1 MSHQD
6 ESSRPDE
13 ALDGGTG
20 QPRRRYT
27 PEELADL
34 LGQHQPT
41 AEQSAIISSPLAPML
56 VIAGAGSGKTATMA
70 DRVVWLVANGHVRPD
85 QILGVTFTRKAAGEL
100 AQRIRQQLARL
111 ADSGIV
117 PAPEDDAP
125 LEPAVST
132 YHSYANTLVQDHG
145 LRIGVESDT
154 TLLGSAQAWQ
164 LSLKVVQDYDGE
176 YEHLRAAKSTLV
188 DAVVQFAGECAE
200 HLVDPIDARDHVL
213 AEVDRLASLPYRV
226 GKQSP
231 PTQKALQLL
240 DKLRTRAT
248 VADLAVRY
256 ARAKAERNVLDY
268 GDLVALAARI
278 ARTVPAAGD
287 AERERFRVVLLDE
300 FQDTS
305 HAQMVLFS
313 SLFTA
318 GHAVTAVGDPNQSI
332 YGFRGASA
340 GQLFRFPQE
349 FPTAGPDGSRAPSAI
364 AFLTTA
370 WRNSAN
376 VLEAANAVSARLNR
390 VDPNSASHAIGVPP
404 LAQSPFAGTGRVELA
419 RLATSADEATALAG
433 RLLAERG
440 SFTAEHGRAPTMAVL
455 CRTRS
460 ALGGIAEAL
469 DHRGIPYE
477 IVGLGGLLAMPE
489 IVDLVATLRVLVD
502 PLRSDALL
510 RLLAGARWRI
520 GPADLMAF
528 ADWSRFLARR
538 REAAIRDA
546 RDIDTTTTDSPA
558 ADSRA
563 EARSELAEEAS
574 LIEALDR
581 LPPADWT
588 SSAGRALTPTAL
600 TRLQRLQ
607 GEVRYLR
614 SFADDDLATLLH
626 EVERTLLLDIEVA
639 AKPGANIHSARR
651 HLDAF
656 ADIAAGY
663 SDTELGA
670 DLAGFLTWL
679 DAAAAKEGGLEIV
692 QQEANPDAV
701 QLLTIHASKGLEWDV
716 VAIPGMNEGIFP
728 STTDSR
734 WTKEDGSLPWPLRG
748 DRNDLPQWDTD
759 QPSLSEAVD
768 AEAVFRGDVLAH
780 GEDEE
785 RRLAY
790 VALTR
795 AKDLLLCSATVWTG
809 SRSKPTAP
817 STFLRELLSLADGPT
832 PRARVAHWCEDEEAP
847 KQNPFREDPLESS
860 WPYDPL
866 EGPVVLRAGVA
877 QPRPA
882 GRRLQLEAAA
892 AETNRHLEL
901 RRDPDDRVGP
911 EDGAPVR
918 TDVGR
923 AWDHEAGLLLAA
935 RREREATRELTTT
948 PEHVRASLFVDLATD
963 AAQVLGQ
970 LRRPV
975 PRRPGVAARKGT
987 AFHAWVEE
995 HYGSTGMLDLGEFP
1009 GAADAYVEEQYGL
1022 EEMKAEFLASEWA
1035 QRQPAYVEVPL
1046 ETRVG
1051 PVSVRGRIDA
1061 VFKDIDAQG
1070 RTVWTLVDWKTGR
1083 VPTGRDLEAKS
1094 LQLAVYRLG
1103 WSRLHGIPL
1112 DGVEAA
1118 FYYVGHGTT
1127 IRPERLADEAA
1138 LEALITGSLAGTG
1151 AG

>member
-1 MSHQD
+1 MNHAD
-6 ESSRPDE
+6 ETHRAASV
-13 ALDGGTG
+13 LDAGTD
-20 QPRRRYT
+20 QPLRRFT

-41 AEQSAIISSPLAPML
+41 AEQSAIISSPLSPML

-111 ADSGIV
+111 AESGIV
-117 PAPEDDAP
+117 PAPDDDAP

-154 TLLGSAQAWQ
+154 TLLGGAQAWQ
-164 LSLKVVQDYDGE
+164 LSLKVVQEYDGD

-200 HLVDPIDARDHVL
+200 HLVDPVVARDYVL
-213 AEVDRLASLPYRV
+213 GEVERLAALPYRV
-226 GKQSP
+226 GKQTP
-231 PTQKALQLL
+231 PAQKALQLL
-240 DKLRTRAT
+240 DKMRTRAT

-256 ARAKAERNVLDY
+256 AQAKAERNVLDY

-287 AERERFRVVLLDE
+287 AERERFKVVLLDE

-313 SLFTA
+313 CLFSG

-349 FPTAGPDGSRAPSAI
+349 FPATGPDGPPTPSAV

-390 VDPNSASHAIGVPP
+390 VDPNRPSHSIGVPP
-404 LAQSPFAGTGRVELA
+404 LAQSPFAGIGRVELA
-419 RLATSADEATALAG
+419 RLATSADEAAALAG
-433 RLLAERG
+433 RLLEEHG
-440 SFTAEHGRAPTMAVL
+440 SFKAEHGRAPTMAVL
-455 CRTRS
+455 CRTRT

-469 DHRGIPYE
+469 DHRNVPYE

-510 RLLAGARWRI
+510 RLLAGARWRL

-538 REAAIRDA
+538 REAAIREA

-558 ADSRA
+558 ADSHA
-563 EARSELAEEAS
+563 EARSELSEEAS

-581 LPPADWT
+581 LPRPDWT
-588 SSAGRALTPTAL
+588 SSAGRTLTGTAL
-600 TRLQRLQ
+600 DRLQRLQ
-607 GEVRYLR
+607 TEIRYLR
-614 SFADDDLATLLH
+614 SFADDDLSSLLH
-626 EVERTLLLDIEVA
+626 EVERSLLLDIEVA
-639 AKPGANIHSARR
+639 AKPGTNIHSARR

-663 SDTELGA
+663 SDTDLGA

-728 STTDSR
+728 SSSDSR

-768 AEAVFRGDVLAH
+768 AETVFRGEVLAH
-780 GEDEE
+780 GVDEE

-817 STFLRELLSLADGPT
+817 STFLQELLALADEPT
-832 PRARVAHWCEDEEAP
+832 PAAWISRWCEDDEAP
-847 KQNPFREDPLESS
+847 EQNPFREDPLESS

-866 EGPVVLRAGVA
+866 EGPVVRRAGVP
-877 QPRPA
+877 QPRA
-882 GRRLQLEAAA
+882 TGRRLQLEAAA
-892 AETNRHLEL
+892 LETNNHLQL
-901 RRDPDDRVGP
+901 RR
-911 EDGAPVR
+911 GAAAAGEPLDASPVR
-918 TDVGR
+918 TDVGQ
-923 AWDHEAGLLLAA
+923 AWDHEAVLLLAA
-935 RREREATRELTTT
+935 RAEREARRELAPT

-963 AAQVLGQ
+963 ASQVLEQ

-987 AFHAWVEE
+987 AFHAWVED

-1035 QRQPAYVEVPL
+1035 QRQPAFVEVPL

-1061 VFKDIDAQG
+1061 VFKDTDDQG
-1070 RTVWTLVDWKTGR
+1070 NTVWTLVDWKTGR
-1083 VPTGRDLEAKS
+1083 VPTGRDLQAKS

-1112 DGVEAA
+1112 DSVEAA
-1118 FYYVGHGTT
+1118 FYYVGQGKT

-1138 LEALITGSLAGTG
+1138 LEALITRSLA
-1151 AG
+1151 AS